1 MPLSWPWKWRNRLPT
16 LCSCQWKSRIAY
28 ITGNY
33 YVVQCANLERLQRV
47 EINGRQAKS
56 KQCRFLVY
64 YSIIPSQ
71 RVKRI
76 LATGIH
82 NRSRCAVPGFGS
94 TWIPSFLQLP
104 WIRTENLIWLKHDGW
119 SCRCFLRDG
128 RLWNHRLLVG
138 AKVLVS
144 PRPKGMRWNINPA
157 IMCSTAARL
166 KVINNAVLRTPYRKL
181 KEDTPDH
188 LIAPVVPVPVPRI
201 IFDWAI
207 SRRDETFLC
216 LDHG

>member
-1 MPLSWPWKWRNRLPT
+1 MEKPH
-16 LCSCQWKSRIAY
+16 C
-28 ITGNY
+28 
-33 YVVQCANLERLQRV
+33 
-47 EINGRQAKS
+47 
-56 KQCRFLVY
+56 VY
-64 YSIIPSQ
+64 YRKLLRSTMRQSWTTAKGGNQ
-71 RVKRI
+71 WTSSEKQAMQVFGVL

-94 TWIPSFLQLP
+94 TGIPSFLQLP